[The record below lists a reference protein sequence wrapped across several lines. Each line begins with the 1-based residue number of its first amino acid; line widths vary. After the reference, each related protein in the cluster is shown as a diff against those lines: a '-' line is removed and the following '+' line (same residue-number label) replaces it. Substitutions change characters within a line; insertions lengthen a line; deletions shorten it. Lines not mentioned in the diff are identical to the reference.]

1 MASSL
6 LDIQQTAAVPR
17 PQDVASIHS
26 TSYISKNGQDVLCR
40 GGIVKT
46 YILIE
51 MGDLLTNYDRTYVET
66 LPDEFHRIKPDKVQ
80 QQLQELR

>member
-26 TSYISKNGQDVLCR
+26 TSYISKKDVLCR
-40 GGIVKT
+40 RGIVKT
-46 YILIE
+46 HILRE
-51 MGDLLTNYDRTYVET
+51 MGDLLTNYDRTYLET
-66 LPDEFHRIKPDKVQ
+66 LPDEIHRIKPDKVQ